1 MPGGTKRRNRETLF
15 RRRPAWPSGQSFTEF
30 GLLALPTLILIFAT
44 VTLGIAI
51 YSYSAVCD
59 AAREGVRYAIVNGA
73 TSPSPASA
81 SDIQNFVLSQVN
93 GLSTSALTVAP
104 SWTPDNKPGSV
115 VQVQVTYKYQP
126 LFPLSGVT
134 LTLSSSSQMVISQ

>member
-1 MPGGTKRRNRETLF
+1 MARGTKRRKRGMLF
-15 RRRPAWPSGQSFTEF
+15 RRRPAWSSGQSFTEF
-30 GLLALPTLILIFAT
+30 GLLALPTLILLFGI

-59 AAREGVRYAIVNGA
+59 AAREGVRYAIVHGA

-81 SDIQNFVLSQVN
+81 SDIQTFVLSQVN
-93 GLSTSALTVAP
+93 GLSTGALTIAP

-115 VQVQVTYKYQP
+115 VKVQVTYNFKP

-134 LTLSSSSQMVISQ
+134 LALSSSSQMVISQ